1 LALASIF
8 QDPITHSKKWI
19 SAKDLGISGDLEMEW
34 EQYCR
39 DLNEAGV
46 SLREKEDTLI
56 WTGGDS
62 TGRMLVKNIYST
74 LISIYEWP
82 QTKRWKFKLWKWE
95 IQLKKKLFIWL
106 ASENKILT
114 WQVLQGKGWQ
124 GPGQCSLCKSEIE
137 DVDHL
142 FVHCQ
147 FIQTVWES
155 LAIRLNRKFPWNGRT
170 LCHFFETWMS
180 DKECSSILVAHLCYN
195 IWKERNQ
202 VIFE

>member
-1 LALASIF
+1 MEQYGTVILCYSPLVELVTWDRNQHCTGKISYSWSRTEDYLIIPIEISPSHKRDCF
-8 QDPITHSKKWI
+8 LGIGFSLQDPITHSEKWI
-19 SAKDLGISGDLEMEW
+19 SAKDLGISGDLETEW

-114 WQVLQGKGWQ
+114 WKVLQGKGW
-124 GPGQCSLCKSEIE
+124 
-137 DVDHL
+137 
-142 FVHCQ
+142 
-147 FIQTVWES
+147 
-155 LAIRLNRKFPWNGRT
+155 
-170 LCHFFETWMS
+170 
-180 DKECSSILVAHLCYN
+180 
-195 IWKERNQ
+195 
-202 VIFE
+202 